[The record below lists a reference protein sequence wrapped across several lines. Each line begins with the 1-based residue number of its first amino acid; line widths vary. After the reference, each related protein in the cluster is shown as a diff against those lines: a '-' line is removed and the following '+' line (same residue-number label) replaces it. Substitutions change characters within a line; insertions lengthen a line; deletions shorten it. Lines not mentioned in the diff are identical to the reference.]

1 MSILLWRELNSGLVC
16 GAVNYSGVLI
26 GLGLGILTVTCADS
40 KDFCHS
46 GALQSGFG
54 GGEKREQAVIG
65 MACISMILP
74 KVTACLTF
82 NSTSSSSSLRPLIV
96 HALPRRHSIAAQ

>member
-1 MSILLWRELNSGLVC
+1 VAWLV
-16 GAVNYSGVLI
+16 APLI
-26 GLGLGILTVTCADS
+26 IQGSDRLRLRHLTVTCADS

-74 KVTACLTF
+74 KVTA
-82 NSTSSSSSLRPLIV
+82 V
-96 HALPRRHSIAAQ
+96 